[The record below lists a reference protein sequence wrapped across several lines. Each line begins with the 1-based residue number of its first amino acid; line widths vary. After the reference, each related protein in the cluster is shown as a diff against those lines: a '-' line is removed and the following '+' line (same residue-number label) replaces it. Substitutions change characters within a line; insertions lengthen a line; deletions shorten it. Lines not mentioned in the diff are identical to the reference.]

1 MIRTEAIAAGKISAV
16 MIMLLAVVTIGAPR
30 MSAQAAGGAAA
41 QTPAPAA
48 AQSAEKEPPPPPPTS
63 TGKGYVE
70 YSMDAK
76 APAPAKAPHF
86 GVVMLGGHGDVDE
99 ATQFFC
105 DHSGGGEMVIIRASG
120 DNDYN
125 EEFHE
130 KCPAN
135 STTTIVFSSREG
147 SSQPWVIRQ
156 LREAHAIFIAGGDQS
171 NYIHYW
177 KGTPVQDEI
186 NAAIKRGVPIAGI
199 SAGLAVEG
207 EFVFASMVDTVTTE
221 QALADPYDLHV
232 TLEKDFLA
240 IPQLRGVITDSHY
253 MARGRMGRS
262 ITFAARIVQDGW
274 AKKVHVIGIDETTA
288 VLVEADQSARV
299 VGKGAAHVFGLD
311 HKAEVCVA
319 GKPLTLRNL
328 QGFAAPAGATFSL
341 KTWESKGATPFTAD
355 VVEGKLTV
363 KP

>member
-1 MIRTEAIAAGKISAV
+1 MKRTIWLGMAFAVAVAAITPS
-16 MIMLLAVVTIGAPR
+16 
-30 MSAQAAGGAAA
+30 SSQA
-41 QTPAPAA
+41 QTPAPAQA
-48 AQSAEKEPPPPPPTS
+48 ASQEKEQPPPPPTS

-76 APAPAKAPHF
+76 APSPAKAPHF

-105 DHSGGGEMVIIRASG
+105 DHSGGGKMVILRASG

-147 SSQPWVIRQ
+147 SSQPWVIQQ

-171 NYIHYW
+171 NYIHFW
-177 KGTPVQDEI
+177 KGTPVQDEV
-186 NAAIKRGVPIAGI
+186 NAAIERGVPIAGI

-262 ITFAARIVQDGW
+262 ITFAARIMQDGW
-274 AKKVHVIGIDETTA
+274 APSVHVIGIDETTA

-299 VGKGAAHVFGLD
+299 VGKGAAHILFLD

-328 QGFAAPAGATFSL
+328 PGFTAPAGATFSL
-341 KTWESKGATPFTAD
+341 KTWSSQNTTLATAD

-363 KP
+363 AP